1 MEAEVIGSAASFHAD
16 LPEGHGVLTYDPAV
30 ETAEEAAA
38 RSGRRGGF
46 LCVPQ
51 ALAADE
57 WERAASAGQRRLIE
71 RAAIFARGEPD
82 PGPLTPLG

>member
-1 MEAEVIGSAASFHAD
+1 MPSLVG
-16 LPEGHGVLTYDPAV
+16 GVLTYDPAV